1 MTAVNLKALLSKANK
16 NNYAVA
22 GLVVITWEDAL
33 AYIEAAD
40 ETGIPIILQAG
51 PSCRAFTPISILG
64 KMFRH
69 LADQTK
75 TPICCHLDHGFSY
88 KECKEGIDSGFTSVM
103 FDGSKMPL
111 NKNINISSKISNL
124 AHKYNISVEGEIGE
138 VGYFKGKSSKG
149 TDINQ
154 VKEYSIKSKVDAMA
168 ISVGNTH
175 LQTSKVAKIDF
186 NKILQ
191 IQNITKLPLVLHG
204 SSGISNNI
212 RKKVARMTNV
222 AKFNIGTELR
232 MVGSKSL
239 RNSYNKNI
247 NNFDKISIVKPSIQE
262 LKKATIKV
270 IKNIGPINAKK

>member
-1 MTAVNLKALLSKANK
+1 MTAVNLKTLLSKANK

-33 AYIEAAD
+33 AYTEAAD

-51 PSCRAFTPISILG
+51 PSCRVFTPISILG
-64 KMFRH
+64 KMFRY

-111 NKNINISSKISNL
+111 KKNINISSKISNI

-149 TDINQ
+149 TDISE
-154 VKEYSIKSKVDAMA
+154 VEEYSINSKVDAMA

-186 NKILQ
+186 NKILE

-204 SSGISNNI
+204 SSGISHNM

-232 MVGSKSL
+232 MVGCKAL
-239 RNSYNKNI
+239 RKSYNKNI
-247 NNFDKISIVKPSIQE
+247 NNFDKISIIKPSILE